1 MKVLRTIA
9 EFRAYRSSV
18 GEVGFVPTMGAL
30 HAGHHALMVAASSEN
45 EVGVGSIFVNP
56 LQFGPNEDLEK
67 YPRNEAADLDVAE
80 SAGIAAMFCPDPAE
94 MVHGLSTKVTVS
106 GVSDQYEGQLRPGH
120 FDGVATIV
128 ARLFG
133 IVLPTR
139 AYFGLK
145 DLQQCAVVRTM
156 VRDLCLPVDIRL
168 LETVRE
174 LSGLALSSRNAY
186 FSPEDREA
194 AAQLPMV
201 LKNVAGAISEEGGDI
216 AESISTGMAELATL
230 GFSVDYLELVDPL
243 TMVPTRKI
251 GEDSRLI
258 VAARFK
264 GVRLIDNIAIYQK

>member
-1 MKVLRTIA
+1 M
-9 EFRAYRSSV
+9 
-18 GEVGFVPTMGAL
+18 PTMGAL
-30 HAGHHALMVAASSEN
+30 HAGHHSLMVAASSEN

-56 LQFGPNEDLEK
+56 LQFGPAEDLEK
-67 YPRNEAADLDVAE
+67 YPRNEAADLEVAE
-80 SAGIAAMFCPDPAE
+80 SAGITAMFCPDPAE
-94 MVHGLSTKVTVS
+94 MVQGLSTKVAVS
-106 GVSDQYEGQLRPGH
+106 GVSDQFEGQLRPGH

-174 LSGLALSSRNAY
+174 PSGLALSSRNAY

-201 LKNVAGAISEEGGDI
+201 LKNVAGAITDGSGDI
-216 AESISTGMAELATL
+216 AKSISIGMAELAYL
-230 GFSVDYLELVDPL
+230 GFAVDYLELVDPL
-243 TMVPTRKI
+243 TMVPVRKI

-264 GVRLIDNIAIYQK
+264 GVRLIDNISIYQK